1 MSPTAPML
9 WDRKRMSTPPGA
21 SHSRSTSSSRAPVDL
36 ERVSQALRG
45 YAAVPEEEVVEEEVV
60 KEEPEPGSEEETFY
74 DVDYVNCPVY
84 L

>member
-1 MSPTAPML
+1 MGPTAPRL
-9 WDRKRMSTPPGA
+9 WDRKRTSTPPAA
-21 SHSRSTSSSRAPVDL
+21 SRTRSTSSSRATVDL
-36 ERVSQALRG
+36 ERASQALRG
-45 YAAVPEEEVVEEEVV
+45 YAVVPEEEVV